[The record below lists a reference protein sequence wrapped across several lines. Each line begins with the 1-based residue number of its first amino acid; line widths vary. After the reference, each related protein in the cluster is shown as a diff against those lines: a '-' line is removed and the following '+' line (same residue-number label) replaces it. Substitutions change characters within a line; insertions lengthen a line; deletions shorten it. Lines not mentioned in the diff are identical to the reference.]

1 MSGLRVGIALDVNR
15 AVGVLVDEKDTVLA
29 QHTAESPALSFGRG
43 VQPLYR
49 IRHISGAFVPG
60 AVHRDVHLAGL
71 LRRVLTGL
79 ADPHALAGLDR
90 VVVATED
97 PVDLLNRP
105 DELLTPPPW
114 FGPVG
119 VLRIGAPATTSIP
132 PLTGWPRALADAV
145 RGPVAVVG
153 GGHQYDGR
161 EFAPLDLAAVRAF
174 AQTCVGTVRA
184 VAVTGAEAHMNP
196 GHEER
201 ARTVL
206 TERLGPE
213 VPILTSHDVG
223 GAGLLEREN
232 TVVLGAAVAPAV
244 QGFTAAAAAALADLG
259 GCAGSG
265 ADLYLVTGD
274 GTVLPAGR
282 AVSHPLALLG
292 ALHGAART
300 GAAPVEAGMFSQV
313 AGVRISIRS
322 LRVGETPS
330 GAGRDLAA
338 AVGAATGEASGT
350 VDRVYFYGDGGRE
363 ECVAAA
369 RRSAR
374 ELAIRRG
381 ADPRTVRVGEVREGA
396 MTYVP
401 VRCVRLRVTATG
413 PVLTTGGDMRMEC
426 AYGGGRSPGDTGD
439 TDHPLAARTR
449 NPGGDPR

>member
-1 MSGLRVGIALDVNR
+1 
-15 AVGVLVDEKDTVLA
+15 
-29 QHTAESPALSFGRG
+29 
-43 VQPLYR
+43 
-49 IRHISGAFVPG
+49 
-60 AVHRDVHLAGL
+60 
-71 LRRVLTGL
+71 
-79 ADPHALAGLDR
+79 
-90 VVVATED
+90 
-97 PVDLLNRP
+97 
-105 DELLTPPPW
+105 
-114 FGPVG
+114 
-119 VLRIGAPATTSIP
+119 
-132 PLTGWPRALADAV
+132 
-145 RGPVAVVG
+145 
-153 GGHQYDGR
+153 
-161 EFAPLDLAAVRAF
+161 
-174 AQTCVGTVRA
+174 
-184 VAVTGAEAHMNP
+184 
-196 GHEER
+196 
-201 ARTVL
+201 
-206 TERLGPE
+206 
-213 VPILTSHDVG
+213 
-223 GAGLLEREN
+223 
-232 TVVLGAAVAPAV
+232 
-244 QGFTAAAAAALADLG
+244 
-259 GCAGSG
+259 
-265 ADLYLVTGD
+265 
-274 GTVLPAGR
+274 
-282 AVSHPLALLG
+282 
-292 ALHGAART
+292 
-300 GAAPVEAGMFSQV
+300 MFSQV